1 MSLSMI
7 ALMSM
12 LLMTFS
18 PKPGYGQGAVP
29 TKLDACPTSPNCVS
43 STAEASDGV
52 HYIAPFQLKGTGAT
66 SLATL
71 RQIIEAQPRTKIVR
85 SEGNY
90 LRAEFT
96 SLILRFTDDV
106 EFLFDESTQ
115 TLQVRSASRIGYS
128 DMGANR
134 KRIELLRDLY
144 TK

>member
-7 ALMSM
+7 ALISM

-18 PKPGYGQGAVP
+18 PKRGYGEGGVP
-29 TKLDACPTSPNCVS
+29 TKLDACPASPNCVS
-43 STAEASDGV
+43 STAEASDAA
-52 HYIAPFQLKGTGAT
+52 HYIAPFPPKGTGAT

-85 SEGNY
+85 SQGNY

-96 SLILRFTDDV
+96 SLIMRFTDDV
-106 EFLFDESTQ
+106 EFLFDEQSQ
-115 TLQVRSASRIGYS
+115 TVQVRSASRIGYS

-134 KRIELLRDLY
+134 RRIELLRELY